1 MQEKGQSQGYYSPL
15 RGSLYHGI
23 NRYKVIVIQ
32 QVCQRCE
39 KLRPEFSRD
48 TPAFNPDSTKME
60 KLNHENT
67 ISSARTNNVCSEE
80 YASSLAHLY
89 LTALPTENGL
99 T

>member
-1 MQEKGQSQGYYSPL
+1 MQEKGQAQGYYSPL

-23 NRYKVIVIQ
+23 NRYRVIVIQ

-39 KLRPEFSRD
+39 KIRPEFSRD
-48 TPAFNPDSTKME
+48 TPVFNPDSTKME
-60 KLNHENT
+60 KLNLENT

-80 YASSLAHLY
+80 YESYLAHLY